1 MNSIF
6 NLVRISPIIGAR
18 KIQHLVSCIERFR
31 QFEGYLFQC
40 VHPKIEIG
48 AGNFRIIHIKN
59 SYFKNSKYSFSH
71 KQIFNLNFKIFVL
84 EYTALSHYWKNL
96 LLCFQLSSKVAVMV
110 YFKSSQTDR

>member
-1 MNSIF
+1 MNLIF
-6 NLVRISPIIGAR
+6 NLVWISQIIGAW

-71 KQIFNLNFKIFVL
+71 QQIFNLNFKVFVL
-84 EYTALSHYWKNL
+84 EYKALSHY
-96 LLCFQLSSKVAVMV
+96 
-110 YFKSSQTDR
+110 

>member
-6 NLVRISPIIGAR
+6 NLVRISPIIGAW

-31 QFEGYLFQC
+31 QFKGYLSQY

-48 AGNFRIIHIKN
+48 AGNFRIIHIKD

-71 KQIFNLNFKIFVL
+71 QQIFNLNFKVFVL
-84 EYTALSHYWKNL
+84 EYKALSHY
-96 LLCFQLSSKVAVMV
+96 
-110 YFKSSQTDR
+110 